1 MEEEYYREPL
11 HSVSLSDSTEPLIE
25 QEKSYFVYYVY
36 KLFCKKPIK
45 YVIKFTKRL
54 FSCFSQ
60 HSNKEI

>member
-11 HSVSLSDSTEPLIE
+11 HSVSLTDSNEPLIE
-25 QEKSYFVYYVY
+25 QEKCNFGYYVY

-45 YVIKFTKRL
+45 YVIKFTKKL

-60 HSNKEI
+60 HSNKQI

>member
-25 QEKSYFVYYVY
+25 SETSYFVYRVY
-36 KLFCKKPIK
+36 RLFCRKPYKYMIKITKKLF
-45 YVIKFTKRL
+45 F
-54 FSCFSQ
+54 CFSQ

>member
-25 QEKSYFVYYVY
+25 QESAYFVYYVY
-36 KLFCKKPIK
+36 KLFCTKPYK
-45 YVIKFTKRL
+45 YVVKITKRL
-54 FSCFSQ
+54 FTCFSK